1 MNYNEALDYIHGT
14 YKFGSKLGLE
24 NIKDLLARLGNPQ
37 KQYKIIHVGGTNGK
51 GSVTSM
57 ITNILHEAGYKVGM
71 YISPYLENFT
81 ERIQVDLREIPREDL
96 AKTTQQVKEK
106 VEEMVASGRNHPTEF
121 EIVTAIGFLYFA
133 RQEIDVAVVE
143 VGLGGRF
150 DATNVVDKP
159 LLSVITSIGFDH
171 MDILGSTLAEIA
183 FEKAGIIKQGR
194 PVVSYPQLGEA
205 SGVIRDAASERNS
218 PYYEVD
224 GHQVDVKESSLSE
237 NVFDFR
243 YGDEIYKDLRL
254 KLVGEHQL
262 LNAATA
268 LTAIEVVKELGM
280 SVPKEAVVEG
290 LLRTRWPGRLEKIQD
305 NPTILIDGAHNAAG
319 ADALA
324 HTINTY
330 FAHDDLTLIL
340 GVLEDKEVDA
350 IINRLCPLAHTIIT
364 TRPDS
369 PRAMDPA
376 ELSEKVLVYNDN
388 VTVEP
393 DIFKA
398 VHKGIDIAGKQGV
411 ILICGSLYLVGA
423 ARKYIKSGMSSKNSL

>member
-1 MNYNEALDYIHGT
+1 MNYDEALDYIHGT

-37 KQYKIIHVGGTNGK
+37 KQYRVIHVAGTNGK

-71 YISPYLENFT
+71 FISPYLENFT
-81 ERIQVDLREIPREDL
+81 ERIQVELREIPREDL

-106 VEEMVASGRNHPTEF
+106 VDEMVASGRNHPTEF

-133 RQEIDVAVVE
+133 RQKIDIAVVE

-150 DATNVVDKP
+150 DATNVVDEP
-159 LLSVITSIGFDH
+159 LLSVITAIGFDH
-171 MDILGSTLAEIA
+171 MDILGSTLGEIA

-205 SGVIRDAASERNS
+205 SSVIREAARERKS

-224 GHQVDVKESSLSE
+224 GHQIDVKESSLDE

-243 YGDEIYKDLRL
+243 YGDELYRDLKL

-268 LTAIEVVKELGM
+268 LTAIEVVKELGLTV
-280 SVPKEAVVEG
+280 SKEAVVQG
-290 LLRTRWPGRLEKIQD
+290 LLKTRWPGRLEKIQD

-324 HTINTY
+324 HTVSTY
-330 FAHDDLTLIL
+330 FANDDLTLVL
-340 GVLEDKEVDA
+340 GVLKDKEVDA
-350 IINRLCPLAHTIIT
+350 IVNRLCPLAHKVII

-376 ELSEKVLVYNDN
+376 ELSEKVLVYNNN

-393 DIFKA
+393 DIIRA
-398 VHKGIDIAGKQGV
+398 IHKGIDAAGEQGV

-423 ARKYIKSGMSSKNSL
+423 ARKYIKTMQSRE

>member
-1 MNYNEALDYIHGT
+1 MNYDEALDYIHGT

-37 KQYKIIHVGGTNGK
+37 KQYRVIHVAGTNGK

-71 YISPYLENFT
+71 FISPYLENFT
-81 ERIQVDLREIPREDL
+81 ERIQVELREIPREDL

-106 VEEMVASGRNHPTEF
+106 VDEMVASGRNHPTEF

-133 RQEIDVAVVE
+133 RQKIDIAVVE

-150 DATNVVDKP
+150 DATNVVDEP
-159 LLSVITSIGFDH
+159 LLSVITAIGFDH
-171 MDILGSTLAEIA
+171 MDILGSTLGEIA

-205 SGVIRDAASERNS
+205 SSVIREAARERKS

-224 GHQVDVKESSLSE
+224 GHQIDVKESSLDE

-243 YGDEIYKDLRL
+243 YGDELYRDLKL

-268 LTAIEVVKELGM
+268 LTAIEVVKELGLTV
-280 SVPKEAVVEG
+280 SKEAVVQG
-290 LLRTRWPGRLEKIQD
+290 LLKTRWPGRLEKIQD
-305 NPTILIDGAHNAAG
+305 NPIILIDGAHNAAG

-324 HTINTY
+324 HTVSTY
-330 FAHDDLTLIL
+330 FANDDLTLVL
-340 GVLEDKEVDA
+340 GVLKDKEVDA
-350 IINRLCPLAHTIIT
+350 IVNRLCPLAHKVII

-369 PRAMDPA
+369 PRAMDPVK
-376 ELSEKVLVYNDN
+376 LSEKVLVYNNN

-393 DIFKA
+393 DIIRA
-398 VHKGIDIAGKQGV
+398 IHKGIDAAGEQGV

-423 ARKYIKSGMSSKNSL
+423 ARKYIKTMQSRE

>member
-1 MNYNEALDYIHGT
+1 MNYDEALDYIHGT

-37 KQYKIIHVGGTNGK
+37 KQYRVIHVAGTNGK

-71 YISPYLENFT
+71 FISPYLENFT
-81 ERIQVDLREIPREDL
+81 ERIQVELREIPREDL

-106 VEEMVASGRNHPTEF
+106 VDEMVASGRNHPTEF

-133 RQEIDVAVVE
+133 RQKIDIAVVE

-150 DATNVVDKP
+150 DATNVVDEP
-159 LLSVITSIGFDH
+159 LLSVITAIGFDH
-171 MDILGSTLAEIA
+171 MDILGSTLGEIA

-205 SGVIRDAASERNS
+205 SSVIREAARERKS

-224 GHQVDVKESSLSE
+224 GHQIDVKESSLDE

-243 YGDEIYKDLRL
+243 YGDELYRDLKL

-268 LTAIEVVKELGM
+268 LTAIEVVKELGLTV
-280 SVPKEAVVEG
+280 SKEAVVQG
-290 LLRTRWPGRLEKIQD
+290 LLKTRWPGRLEKIQD
-305 NPTILIDGAHNAAG
+305 NPIILIDGAHNAAG

-324 HTINTY
+324 HTVSTY
-330 FAHDDLTLIL
+330 FANDDLTLVL
-340 GVLEDKEVDA
+340 GVLKDKEVDA
-350 IINRLCPLAHTIIT
+350 IVNRLCPLAHKVII

-376 ELSEKVLVYNDN
+376 ELSEKVLVYNNN

-393 DIFKA
+393 DIIRA
-398 VHKGIDIAGKQGV
+398 IHKGIDAAGEQGV

-423 ARKYIKSGMSSKNSL
+423 ARKYIKTMQSRE

>member
-1 MNYNEALDYIHGT
+1 MNYDEALDYIHGT

-37 KQYKIIHVGGTNGK
+37 KQYRVIHVAGTNGK

-71 YISPYLENFT
+71 FISPYLENFT
-81 ERIQVDLREIPREDL
+81 ERIQVELREIPREDL

-106 VEEMVASGRNHPTEF
+106 VDEMVASGRNHPTEF

-133 RQEIDVAVVE
+133 RQKIDIAVVE

-150 DATNVVDKP
+150 DATNVVDEP
-159 LLSVITSIGFDH
+159 LLSVITAIGFDH
-171 MDILGSTLAEIA
+171 MDILGSTLGEIA

-205 SGVIRDAASERNS
+205 SSVIREAARERKS

-224 GHQVDVKESSLSE
+224 GHQIDVKESSLDE

-243 YGDEIYKDLRL
+243 YGDELYRDLKL

-268 LTAIEVVKELGM
+268 LTAIEVVKELGLTV
-280 SVPKEAVVEG
+280 SKEAVVQG
-290 LLRTRWPGRLEKIQD
+290 LLKTRWPGRLERFRITD
-305 NPTILIDGAHNAAG
+305 HS
-319 ADALA
+319 
-324 HTINTY
+324 
-330 FAHDDLTLIL
+330 
-340 GVLEDKEVDA
+340 
-350 IINRLCPLAHTIIT
+350 NRRGP
-364 TRPDS
+364 
-369 PRAMDPA
+369 
-376 ELSEKVLVYNDN
+376 
-388 VTVEP
+388 
-393 DIFKA
+393 
-398 VHKGIDIAGKQGV
+398 
-411 ILICGSLYLVGA
+411 
-423 ARKYIKSGMSSKNSL
+423 

>member
-1 MNYNEALDYIHGT
+1 MNYDEALDYIHGT

-37 KQYKIIHVGGTNGK
+37 KQYRVIHVAGTNGK

-71 YISPYLENFT
+71 FISPYLENFT
-81 ERIQVDLREIPREDL
+81 ERIQVELREIPREDL

-106 VEEMVASGRNHPTEF
+106 VDEMVASGRNHPTEF

-133 RQEIDVAVVE
+133 RQKIDIAVVE

-150 DATNVVDKP
+150 DATNVVDEP
-159 LLSVITSIGFDH
+159 LLSVITAIGFDH
-171 MDILGSTLAEIA
+171 MDILGSTLGELAI
-183 FEKAGIIKQGR
+183 EKAGIIKQGR

-205 SGVIRDAASERNS
+205 SSVIREAARERKS

-224 GHQVDVKESSLSE
+224 GHQIDVKESSLDE

-243 YGDEIYKDLRL
+243 YGDELYRDLKL

-268 LTAIEVVKELGM
+268 LTAIEVVKELGLTV
-280 SVPKEAVVEG
+280 SKEAVVQG
-290 LLRTRWPGRLEKIQD
+290 LLNTRWPGRLEKIQD
-305 NPTILIDGAHNAAG
+305 NPIILIDGAHNAAG

-324 HTINTY
+324 HTVSTY
-330 FAHDDLTLIL
+330 FANDDLTLVL
-340 GVLEDKEVDA
+340 GVLKDKEVDA
-350 IINRLCPLAHTIIT
+350 IVNRLCPLAHKVII

-376 ELSEKVLVYNDN
+376 ELSEKVLVYNNN

-393 DIFKA
+393 DIIRA
-398 VHKGIDIAGKQGV
+398 IHKGIDAAGEQGV

-423 ARKYIKSGMSSKNSL
+423 ARKYIKTMQSRE

>member
-37 KQYKIIHVGGTNGK
+37 KQYRVIHVAGTNGK

-71 YISPYLENFT
+71 FISPYLENFT
-81 ERIQVDLREIPREDL
+81 ERIQVELREIPREDL

-106 VEEMVASGRNHPTEF
+106 VDEMVASGRNHPTEF

-133 RQEIDVAVVE
+133 RQKIDIAVVE

-150 DATNVVDKP
+150 DATNVVDEP
-159 LLSVITSIGFDH
+159 LLSVITAIGFDH
-171 MDILGSTLAEIA
+171 MDILGSTLGEIA

-205 SGVIRDAASERNS
+205 SSVIREAARERKS

-224 GHQVDVKESSLSE
+224 GHQIDVKESSLDE

-243 YGDEIYKDLRL
+243 YGDELYRDLKL

-268 LTAIEVVKELGM
+268 LTAIEVVKELGLTV
-280 SVPKEAVVEG
+280 SKEAVVQG
-290 LLRTRWPGRLEKIQD
+290 LLKTRWPGRLEKIQD
-305 NPTILIDGAHNAAG
+305 NPIILIDGAHNAAG

-324 HTINTY
+324 HTVSTY
-330 FAHDDLTLIL
+330 FANDDLTLVL
-340 GVLEDKEVDA
+340 GVLKDKEVDA
-350 IINRLCPLAHTIIT
+350 IVNRLCPLAHKVII

-369 PRAMDPA
+369 PRAMDPVK
-376 ELSEKVLVYNDN
+376 LSEKVLVYNNN

-393 DIFKA
+393 DIIRA
-398 VHKGIDIAGKQGV
+398 IHKGIDAAGEQGV

-423 ARKYIKSGMSSKNSL
+423 ARKYIKTMQSRE